1 MKLKRRV
8 LWIGVLAL
16 AAASSGVLLAEIA
29 ANPVETLT
37 PPDDESHAMALADCE
52 ATPSIFCER
61 DRGAWLGVELH
72 DITAGDAQKLNL
84 AGTYGAMVQEVSKDS
99 PAARAGIQNG
109 DVILSFDGERVRS
122 VAELRRMLRET
133 PPGRAVSIQVSRN
146 GQIRNLSA
154 ELEARKGPFG
164 FEINPPGMALPHVEI
179 PDFNIHMFAP
189 PVRLGISGDA
199 LTPQLAEYFGVKS
212 GKGVLVSEVESGSA
226 AEKAGLKAGDIIIK
240 AEDTEVGSLS
250 DLRKALAPNPD
261 KSWTVKLT
269 IVRDRREQQVSV
281 PLKPTGQWFSTGTAE
296 LRCLGLGPDELRR
309 LKAEIQSHAGELRQ
323 AEEELRKQGKQWV
336 EGELGT
342 HAAEMQQAAREIQ
355 KQAGQ
360 LGREIRRALEERE
373 RELKRLHQEVP
384 QGDSRRAPQEV

>member
-1 MKLKRRV
+1 V
-8 LWIGVLAL
+8 LWVSVLAL
-16 AAASSGVLLAEIA
+16 AAASSGVLLDEIA
-29 ANPVETLT
+29 GTPVEKLT
-37 PPDDESHAMALADCE
+37 PPDDENLPMVLDVHE
-52 ATPSIFCER
+52 AIPPTFSER
-61 DRGAWLGVELH
+61 DRGAWLGVELR
-72 DITAGDAQKLNL
+72 DITAEDAQKLKL

-99 PAARAGIQNG
+99 PAARSGIRNG
-109 DVILSFDGERVRS
+109 DLILSFDGERVRS

-133 PPGRAVSIQVSRN
+133 PPGRTVSIQVSRN
-146 GQIRNLSA
+146 GQIQNLSA

-164 FEINPPGMALPHVEI
+164 FEITPPMVALPHLEI
-179 PDFNIHMFAP
+179 PDFNIHMFTP

-212 GKGVLVSEVESGSA
+212 GKGVLISEVESGSA

-281 PLKPTGQWFSTGTAE
+281 TLKPTGHRPLTGTAR
-296 LRCLGLGPDELRR
+296 LRCLGIGPEELSR
-309 LKAEIQSHAGELRQ
+309 LQAEIQSHAGELRQ
-323 AEEELRKQGKQWV
+323 AEEELRKQGKQWG
-336 EGELGT
+336 EGELGAR
-342 HAAEMQQAAREIQ
+342 AAEMQQAAREIK

-360 LGREIRRALEERE
+360 LDREIRRALEERE
-373 RELKRLHQEVP
+373 RELKRLHEEAP
-384 QGDSRRAPQEV
+384 QRDSRRVGQEV